1 MFVKILNNRQMNR
14 ILLLLGILTTQ
25 LSFAQGTPGNGI
37 TIDGYTY
44 PTVIINNREW
54 MAENLKAT
62 KWESGTTFQT
72 VTASQLL
79 TAPMTNNIQT
89 GPYATPAML
98 EPSWSSANGNG
109 KLYNFPIVYNQSQ
122 VIKTGWRIPTKQE
135 WLDMIAFTNAST
147 TDNMRKVE
155 VGSENYW
162 TCAGNF
168 IDQYGFSAIGV
179 GRVLVNS
186 DNTTATMDFVGDGAF
201 FWTVTIGEDNQTNV
215 SAVNINCNG
224 GQFNY
229 MNGNWSVNRR
239 SALSVRLI
247 KDAPLSTNGFDKS
260 KVTIYPNPV
269 KDYLNI
275 QSENEITEITI
286 FDVTGK
292 VVYSQ
297 KAVTEQVNIEKLG
310 LGMYI
315 LKLTSNNQTYS
326 YKLIKN

>member
-1 MFVKILNNRQMNR
+1 MNR
-14 ILLLLGILTTQ
+14 ILLLVGILLTQ
-25 LSFAQGTPGNGI
+25 LSNAQGTSGSGV

-44 PTVIINNREW
+44 ATVIINGREW

-72 VTASQLL
+72 VTTSQLL

-89 GPYATPAML
+89 GPYATPAIL

-135 WLDMIAFTNAST
+135 WLDMIVFTNAST
-147 TDNMRKVE
+147 TDNMRKLE
-155 VGSENYW
+155 PNSSINYW
-162 TCAGNF
+162 TCTGNL

-179 GRVLVNS
+179 GRVLVDS

-201 FWTVTIGEDNQTNV
+201 FWSVAVGEDNQTNV

-224 GQFNY
+224 EQFNY
-229 MNGNWSVNRR
+229 MNANWSVNRR

-247 KDAPLSTNGFDKS
+247 KDAPLSTNEFDKS
-260 KVTIYPNPV
+260 KVIIYPNPA

-275 QSENEITEITI
+275 KSENEITELSII
-286 FDVTGK
+286 DITGK
-292 VVYSQ
+292 IVYLQ
-297 KAVTEQVNIEKLG
+297 KNISSSINIEKLQRG
-310 LGMYI
+310 LYI
-315 LKLTSNNQTYS
+315 IKLATINGTESI
-326 YKLIKN
+326 KLIKN

>member
-1 MFVKILNNRQMNR
+1 MKR
-14 ILLLLGILTTQ
+14 LLLSFTILINLQ
-25 LSFAQGTPGNGI
+25 LNAQTPGTGV
-37 TIDGYTY
+37 TIDGYLY
-44 PTVIINNREW
+44 STVIINNREW

-62 KWESGTTFQT
+62 KWESGTNFQS

-135 WLDMIAFTNAST
+135 WLDMIAFTNSAT

-155 VGSENYW
+155 VGSENFW
-162 TCAGNF
+162 TCTGNF
-168 IDQYGFSAIGV
+168 LDQYGFSAIGI
-179 GRVLVNS
+179 GRVNVNS

-224 GQFNY
+224 IGSGQY
-229 MNGNWSVNRR
+229 MNANYTINRR

-247 KDAPLSTNGFDKS
+247 KDAPLSTNDFNKS
-260 KVTIYPNPV
+260 KVIIYPNP
-269 KDYLNI
+269 I
-275 QSENEITEITI
+275 QNELHIETGEVVNSVEI
-286 FDVTGK
+286 FDLLGK
-292 VVYSQ
+292 QMLNSKDKNIDVSGLQ
-297 KAVTEQVNIEKLG
+297 KGIYLVKINTKNGTLVEK
-310 LGMYI
+310 I
-315 LKLTSNNQTYS
+315 
-326 YKLIKN
+326 IKQ

>member
-1 MFVKILNNRQMNR
+1 MKR
-14 ILLLLGILTTQ
+14 LLLSFTILINLQ
-25 LSFAQGTPGNGI
+25 LIAQTPGTGV

-44 PTVIINNREW
+44 ATVIINNREW

-122 VIKTGWRIPTKQE
+122 VIKTGWRIPSKQE

-147 TDNMRKVE
+147 IDNMRKVE
-155 VGSENYW
+155 VGSENFW
-162 TCAGNF
+162 TCTGNF
-168 IDQYGFSAIGV
+168 LDQYGFSAIGV

-186 DNTTATMDFVGDGAF
+186 TNTTATMDFVGDGAF
-201 FWTVTIGEDNQTNV
+201 FWTVAVGEDNQTNV
-215 SAVNINCNG
+215 SVVNINCNA

-229 MNGNWSVNRR
+229 MNANSTINRR

-247 KDAPLSTNGFDKS
+247 KDAPLSTNDFNKS
-260 KVTIYPNPV
+260 KVIIYPIPV
-269 KDYLNI
+269 K
-275 QSENEITEITI
+275 NELHIETGEVISSAEI
-286 FDVTGK
+286 FDLLGNKILNSKDKIIDVSGLQNGIYLVKINAENGTL
-292 VVYSQ
+292 
-297 KAVTEQVNIEKLG
+297 IEK
-310 LGMYI
+310 I
-315 LKLTSNNQTYS
+315 
-326 YKLIKN
+326 IKQ

>member
-1 MFVKILNNRQMNR
+1 MNR
-14 ILLLLGILTTQ
+14 ILLLVGILLTQ
-25 LSFAQGTPGNGI
+25 LSNAQGTPGTGV

-44 PTVIINNREW
+44 ATVIINGREW

-72 VTASQLL
+72 VTTSQLL

-135 WLDMIAFTNAST
+135 WLDMIAYTNAST
-147 TDNMRKVE
+147 TDNMRKLEPNSSV
-155 VGSENYW
+155 NYW
-162 TCAGNF
+162 TCTGNL

-179 GRVLVNS
+179 GRVLVDSN
-186 DNTTATMDFVGDGAF
+186 NTTATMDFVGDGAF
-201 FWTVTIGEDNQTNV
+201 FWSVAIGEDNQTNV

-229 MNGNWSVNRR
+229 MNANWSVNRR

-247 KDAPLSTNGFDKS
+247 KDAPLSTNDFDKS
-260 KVTIYPNPV
+260 KVIIYPNPA

-275 QSENEITEITI
+275 QFENEITELII
-286 FDVTGK
+286 IDITGK
-292 VVYSQ
+292 IVFSQ
-297 KAVTEQVNIEKLG
+297 KENSNSINIEKLEKG
-310 LGMYI
+310 IYI
-315 LKLTSNNQTYS
+315 VKLSSSKGTQSV
-326 YKLIKN
+326 KLVKN